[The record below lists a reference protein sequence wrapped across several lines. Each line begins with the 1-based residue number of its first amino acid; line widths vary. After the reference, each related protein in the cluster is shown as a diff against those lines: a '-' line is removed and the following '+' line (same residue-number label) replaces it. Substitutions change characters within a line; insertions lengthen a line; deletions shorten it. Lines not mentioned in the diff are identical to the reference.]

1 MASTHESKYMSTLT
15 SNKEISITFKLLPFL
30 HEIGLVDLVINYE
43 KPIELPDIEID
54 WALEIKRFW
63 H

>member
-1 MASTHESKYMSTLT
+1 MSTLT

-30 HEIGLVDLVINYE
+30 HEIGIVDLVINYE

-54 WALEIKRFW
+54 WALESKLFR

>member
-15 SNKEISITFKLLPFL
+15 SNKEISMASTLLPFL

-54 WALEIKRFW
+54 WALESKRFW
-63 H
+63 R